1 MSSRRTNIVS
11 CGLQVNKTVG
21 DVGHG
26 SAHESGTHDD
36 QEKAYKDSPKYP
48 MKTFHLLIFL
58 CNLTRLERGGIKLT
72 SLLDGHT
79 GNVLCTN
86 HGLCNCNSC
95 AKKGR
100 CRLLF

>member
-1 MSSRRTNIVS
+1 VSSRRTNIVS

-58 CNLTRLERGGIKLT
+58 CNLTRLERGNKIDQ
-72 SLLDGHT
+72 SI
-79 GNVLCTN
+79 
-86 HGLCNCNSC
+86 
-95 AKKGR
+95 GR
-100 CRLLF
+100 TYRKCVVY